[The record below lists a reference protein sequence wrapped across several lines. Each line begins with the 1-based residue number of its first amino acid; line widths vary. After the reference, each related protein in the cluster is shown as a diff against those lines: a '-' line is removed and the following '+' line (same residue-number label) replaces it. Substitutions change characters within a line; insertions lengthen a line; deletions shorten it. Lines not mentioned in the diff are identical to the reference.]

1 MDQYSRMVSYLKVF
15 LPLAALALLST
26 LFLISPGSDTEAVI
40 PFADREIEERL
51 RGQQVTAPFFSGS
64 TAQGDEIWV
73 TAAMARANAD
83 QRVIASNLR
92 AEIRMVTGGQ
102 ITLTSDRGTVHPDQD
117 LARFVGNVEITT
129 ADGMVVQTEVLKSQL
144 SAVHAE
150 SPGAIRATGDL
161 GDLTAGHMEI
171 SSETVGG
178 PVHLL
183 FTKSVKLVYSPLK
196 LER

>member
-26 LFLISPGSDTEAVI
+26 LFLISPSSDNEVVI

-64 TAQGDEIWV
+64 TLQGDEIWV
-73 TAAMARANAD
+73 TADVARASND
-83 QRVIASNLR
+83 QPVIASALK

-129 ADGMVVQTEVLKSQL
+129 TEGMVVTTEVLKTPAQR
-144 SAVHAE
+144 
-150 SPGAIRATGDL
+150 RA
-161 GDLTAGHMEI
+161 
-171 SSETVGG
+171 
-178 PVHLL
+178 
-183 FTKSVKLVYSPLK
+183 
-196 LER
+196 R

>member
-26 LFLISPGSDTEAVI
+26 LFLISPGSDSEVVI

-51 RGQQVTAPFFSGS
+51 RGQQMTAPFFSGS
-64 TAQGDEIWV
+64 TVQGDEIWV
-73 TAAMARANAD
+73 TAEVARASDD
-83 QRVIASNLR
+83 QPVIASTLR
-92 AEIRMVTGGQ
+92 AEFRMITGGQ

-117 LARFVGNVEITT
+117 LARFVGNVEIITT
-129 ADGMVVQTEVLKSQL
+129 DGMVVETEVLKTQL

-171 SSETVGG
+171 TSETGGG
-178 PVHLL
+178 PLHLL
-183 FTKSVKLVYSPLK
+183 FTQSVKLVYSPQK

>member
-73 TAAMARANAD
+73 TAEMASASADQPVIANA
-83 QRVIASNLR
+83 LR
-92 AEIRMVTGGQ
+92 AEIRMVAGGQ

-129 ADGMVVQTEVLKSQL
+129 TEGMVVTTEVLKTQL

-150 SPGAIRATGDL
+150 SPGAIRAKGDL
-161 GDLTAGHMEI
+161 GELTAGHMEI

-183 FTKSVKLVYSPLK
+183 FTNDVKLVYAP
-196 LER
+196 